1 MAKAVT
7 LYNANN
13 EEIYPVTSS
22 SLINGSIISSQI
34 ADSSITPSKLSF
46 SLDYSTTEVDTGA
59 TWIDGSHIYKK
70 TINFGNLPNATAKYV
85 QHGISN
91 IGYVI
96 KIEGTAAAPNSTWI
110 TLPVVYRNA
119 DAAYNVEVS
128 ASLTDVVCNT
138 SQDRSMFTAYVTLY
152 YTKSA

>member
-1 MAKAVT
+1 MPTTDTDVQQLVINKLTKQQYDAITTKSPTELYMVT
-7 LYNANN
+7 D
-13 EEIYPVTSS
+13 E
-22 SLINGSIISSQI
+22 
-34 ADSSITPSKLSF
+34 
-46 SLDYSTTEVDTGA
+46 LDYSTSEIDTGT
-59 TWIDGSHIYKK
+59 TWIDGAHIYKK

-85 QHGISN
+85 PHGISN
-91 IGYVI
+91 LNYVI

-110 TLPVVYRNA
+110 TLPVVYRSA

-128 ASLTDVVCNT
+128 VSTTDVVCNT